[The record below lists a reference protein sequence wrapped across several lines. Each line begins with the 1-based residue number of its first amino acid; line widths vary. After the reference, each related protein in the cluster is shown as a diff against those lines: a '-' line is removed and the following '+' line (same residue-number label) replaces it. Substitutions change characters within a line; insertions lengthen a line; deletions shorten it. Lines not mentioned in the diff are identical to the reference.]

1 MAREKRTLHEDLPPA
16 EADFPGCRKRSDAG
30 RIPQAA
36 ADGGERGEREAS
48 VSPAGDRRNRNA
60 DRRTELPDRGSAQ
73 KKEDRD
79 LIIIYQLFFSNKQK
93 FLKHNNESDN

>member
-1 MAREKRTLHEDLPPA
+1 MHEDLPPA

-60 DRRTELPDRGSAQ
+60 DQRTELPDRGSAQ

-79 LIIIYQLFFSNKQK
+79 SF
-93 FLKHNNESDN
+93 